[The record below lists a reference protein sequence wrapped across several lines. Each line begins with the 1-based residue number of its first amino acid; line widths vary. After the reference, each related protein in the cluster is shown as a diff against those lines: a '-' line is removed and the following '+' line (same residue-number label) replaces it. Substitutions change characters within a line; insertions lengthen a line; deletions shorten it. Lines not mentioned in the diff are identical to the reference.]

1 MRGFVGTRG
10 CGSQRCCRCGKSR
23 RCPSEVDS
31 LVTTVTGL
39 YRPCT
44 APNATNS
51 IYSADIPWNNT
62 RHAARIFLLPA
73 PVGSTSR
80 RSLPRI
86 GCAKMHTP
94 LYPKRSE
101 TPPRTPLNLY
111 HLSIRHQT
119 HGATWWRSSRNAKE
133 LASCLLGRCSQ
144 RVFASARGKEV
155 YLIAWSDMV
164 NLHDLRGMPRVP
176 ATHAT
181 LSPPGEVLA
190 EVPEACLLR
199 VGTLTPRRNRRCG
212 YRRCLRALPPEKPLH
227 ERPVAPRKVLGAI
240 AQGFEVR
247 KERSW
252 PRQSKLSLLFSPE
265 AVTVAKRQA
274 TDLQSKVNWLK
285 SIFRESEQQRLE
297 LQQEIDGLH
306 QNLGNSQYK
315 LKEI

>member
-101 TPPRTPLNLY
+101 TPP
-111 HLSIRHQT
+111 H
-119 HGATWWRSSRNAKE
+119 
-133 LASCLLGRCSQ
+133 
-144 RVFASARGKEV
+144 
-155 YLIAWSDMV
+155 MV

-176 ATHAT
+176 TTHAT

-190 EVPEACLLR
+190 EVPEACLPR
-199 VGTLTPRRNRRCG
+199 VGTLTPRRNIRCG
-212 YRRCLRALPPEKPLH
+212 YRRCLPCRRLGRYSLH
-227 ERPVAPRKVLGAI
+227 ERLVAPRKVLGAI
-240 AQGFEVR
+240 AQGFGVH

-252 PRQSKLSLLFSPE
+252 SRQSRLSLLFSPE
-265 AVTVAKRQA
+265 AITVAKRQA
-274 TDLQSKVNWLK
+274 VDLQSKVNWLK

-306 QNLGNSQYK
+306 QNLGNS
-315 LKEI
+315 

>member
-101 TPPRTPLNLY
+101 TPPRGFGGIVSY
-111 HLSIRHQT
+111 
-119 HGATWWRSSRNAKE
+119 
-133 LASCLLGRCSQ
+133 
-144 RVFASARGKEV
+144 
-155 YLIAWSDMV
+155 
-164 NLHDLRGMPRVP
+164 
-176 ATHAT
+176 
-181 LSPPGEVLA
+181 
-190 EVPEACLLR
+190 VPERLGFRKSMRFLGPARLGLLNMEAY
-199 VGTLTPRRNRRCG
+199 VGF
-212 YRRCLRALPPEKPLH
+212 
-227 ERPVAPRKVLGAI
+227 LG
-240 AQGFEVR
+240 
-247 KERSW
+247 KRS
-252 PRQSKLSLLFSPE
+252 
-265 AVTVAKRQA
+265 
-274 TDLQSKVNWLK
+274 
-285 SIFRESEQQRLE
+285 
-297 LQQEIDGLH
+297 
-306 QNLGNSQYK
+306 
-315 LKEI
+315 